1 MEILRKVY
9 FFLLDTVQTL
19 LLAAAIFVVT
29 YIFLFRP
36 YQVSGLSMYPTFHDK
51 EYVLTNLIALRF
63 NPLQKGDVIV
73 FHSPTSEDKDF
84 IKRIIGLPGDTVM
97 IKDGEVYLNN
107 TLLDQSG
114 FLASDVKTYGG
125 SYMREGVPTTV
136 PPEHYFVMGDNRPH
150 SSDSR
155 EFGPIKKEAVI
166 GKSTLV
172 YWPPDRMRMVEHTFK

>member
-1 MEILRKVY
+1 MEILRKIY
-9 FFLLDTVQTL
+9 FFFLDTIQTL
-19 LLAAAIFVVT
+19 LLAAAIFVVA

-63 NPLQKGDVIV
+63 EPLKKGDVVV

-84 IKRIIGLPGDTVM
+84 IKRVIGFPGDTVM

-107 TLLDQSG
+107 AKLDQSK

-125 SYMREGVPTTV
+125 SYLQEGIAVTV
-136 PPEHYFVMGDNRPH
+136 PPGQYFVMGDNRPH

-166 GKSTLV
+166 GKSMFV
-172 YWPPDRMRMVEHTFK
+172 YWPPNRIRLVEHSF